1 MIEKL
6 SSLAEELKR
15 TGYHLKQQTLKSNDS
30 WDVFISFRDTPL
42 IDFGVL
48 MDIRRR
54 ASYGSYL
61 RLYPVKL
68 RVRQANGAQ
77 QDYLRWTERVD
88 IDVEEIDK
96 DQIKIIVNQQ
106 YASLHKFRSVLPSFP
121 EGFIRLSEAEQ
132 NSKILPFCLAK
143 ITANITS
150 LALQHD
156 LPAFHPIV
164 NGLIS
169 GKIEMDKI
177 SEYTVLPVEWVRK
190 LVY

>member
-30 WDVFISFRDTPL
+30 WDIFISFRDTPL

-61 RLYPVKL
+61 RLYPVKP
-68 RVRQANGAQ
+68 RVRQANEAQ

-88 IDVEEIDK
+88 IDVEEIDR

-121 EGFIRLSEAEQ
+121 EGFIRLSKAEQ

-143 ITANITS
+143 IAANITS

-164 NGLIS
+164 NGLVS

-177 SEYTVLPVEWVRK
+177 SEYTALPVEWLRK